1 MVYFRELSPQLK
13 NDPGDDFLE
22 LFFKFANTFTEES
35 ILNGYL
41 KDEMEKEK
49 EIHDDELKD
58 LGYTDE
64 DILNMK

>member
-1 MVYFRELSPQLK
+1 MVYFRELPVKL
-13 NDPGDDFLE
+13 NDIDDDFIE
-22 LFFKFANTFTEES
+22 LFFRFANTFTEES

-41 KDEMEKEK
+41 KHEMEKEK